1 MKFTVST
8 ALKRAGAGLT
18 LGAALLTVSGCGYIY
33 TQPTT
38 LHYAASDGVHSTI
51 NGNIELRNIMVVSHG
66 KGAEGR
72 VLGTVLNKGNN
83 DATVTFNFPSGAK
96 TVNVP
101 KGQQVRLEQD
111 DHKLVI
117 PQVAPQ
123 PGETLSNT
131 RVSVGDAS
139 GTLNIPVMDGT
150 LKEYKPYLPGN
161 ANASASA
168 SRTGAPSASH
178 AATPS
183 GSVSPSAVP
192 ETPRASH
199 DATSGRTPE
208 ATAETSQAPT
218 LSLAPGATEE
228 PTGAELSA
236 SRPPPPGSTKSS
248 GRFYKTPKNRTTA
261 GARQQVVASCGC
273 GTRRLRCGTAGATLQ
288 TYIPARA
295 PSPRTGG
302 KKPAAQFWSE
312 DA

>member
-18 LGAALLTVSGCGYIY
+18 LGAALLAVSGCGYIY

-168 SRTGAPSASH
+168 SHTGAPSASH

-218 LSLAPGATEE
+218 LSLAPG
-228 PTGAELSA
+228 GD
-236 SRPPPPGSTKSS
+236 
-248 GRFYKTPKNRTTA
+248 GRTH
-261 GARQQVVASCGC
+261 
-273 GTRRLRCGTAGATLQ
+273 RCGAVRLKRLTPALGQVQRLVIEKHLKQNNGGCPPAGFCILRLQ
-288 TYIPARA
+288 HPPFTVWYR
-295 PSPRTGG
+295 
-302 KKPAAQFWSE
+302 
-312 DA
+312 

>member
-18 LGAALLTVSGCGYIY
+18 LGAALLAVSGCGYIY

-117 PQVAPQ
+117 LQVAPQ

-168 SRTGAPSASH
+168 SHTGAPSASH

-228 PTGAELSA
+228 PTGAEQSA
-236 SRPPPPGSTKSS
+236 SS
-248 GRFYKTPKNRTTA
+248 
-261 GARQQVVASCGC
+261 ASPQ
-273 GTRRLRCGTAGATLQ
+273 R
-288 TYIPARA
+288 
-295 PSPRTGG
+295 
-302 KKPAAQFWSE
+302 
-312 DA
+312 

>member
-18 LGAALLTVSGCGYIY
+18 LGAALLAVSGCGYIY

-51 NGNIELRNIMVVSHG
+51 NGNIELRNIRVVSHG

-150 LKEYKPYLPGN
+150 LKEYKPTRITRCHQRAHPRGDRRNQPG
-161 ANASASA
+161 
-168 SRTGAPSASH
+168 TH
-178 AATPS
+178 
-183 GSVSPSAVP
+183 P
-192 ETPRASH
+192 EPGPGG
-199 DATSGRTPE
+199 DGRTH
-208 ATAETSQAPT
+208 
-218 LSLAPGATEE
+218 
-228 PTGAELSA
+228 
-236 SRPPPPGSTKSS
+236 
-248 GRFYKTPKNRTTA
+248 
-261 GARQQVVASCGC
+261 
-273 GTRRLRCGTAGATLQ
+273 RCGAVRLKRLTPALEQVQRPVIEKHLKQNNGGCPPAGFCILQ
-288 TYIPARA
+288 LRHSPFTVWYHWGYASNLY
-295 PSPRTGG
+295 PSPRTVTTYRGEEACG
-302 KKPAAQFWSE
+302 SMLERRRLICTSRVFVSPT
-312 DA
+312 

>member
-18 LGAALLTVSGCGYIY
+18 LGAALLAVSGCGYIY

-123 PGETLSNT
+123 PGETLGNT

-168 SRTGAPSASH
+168 SHTGAPSASH
-178 AATPS
+178 AAT
-183 GSVSPSAVP
+183 
-192 ETPRASH
+192 
-199 DATSGRTPE
+199 TSGRTPE

-228 PTGAELSA
+228 PTGTEQSA
-236 SRPPPPGSTKSS
+236 SS
-248 GRFYKTPKNRTTA
+248 
-261 GARQQVVASCGC
+261 ASPQ
-273 GTRRLRCGTAGATLQ
+273 R
-288 TYIPARA
+288 
-295 PSPRTGG
+295 
-302 KKPAAQFWSE
+302 
-312 DA
+312 